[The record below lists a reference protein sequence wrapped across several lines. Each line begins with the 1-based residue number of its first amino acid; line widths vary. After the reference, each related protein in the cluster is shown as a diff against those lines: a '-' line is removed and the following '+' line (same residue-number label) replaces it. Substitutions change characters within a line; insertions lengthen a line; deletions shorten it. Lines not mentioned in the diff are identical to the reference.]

1 MIDGRRRHAACL
13 IAKVTPITRTVEVE
27 DPVAYVLSLNL
38 HRRHLTPS
46 QAGMCAAR
54 AKEIYKKQAKE
65 RQAHGKTAPGKTLMD
80 KWPQAFEATTSRDA
94 AGKAF
99 GVSGRSVDRAT
110 TVLTKGTPELVAA
123 VDQGRMTVSKASRLA
138 APPAPKASAAPT
150 STATANMQATTATQ
164 PKPKQSPPKLLN
176 VGQQLKTERYAM
188 STADV
193 AITQLKGI
201 PADSRHR
208 DRWVDADA
216 SKIYSVPGRRRGQ
229 NVALAN

>member
-1 MIDGRRRHAACL
+1 MADCVKRCWQS
-13 IAKVTPITRTVEVE
+13 KTSRTVRH
-27 DPVAYVLSLNL
+27 VLSLNL

-54 AKEIYKKQAKE
+54 AREIYEKQVKEKE
-65 RQAHGKTAPGKTLMD
+65 RLRKSKMTRENLHES
-80 KWPQAFEATTSRDA
+80 FEGRASDF

-99 GVSGRSVDRAT
+99 GVSARTVDHAT
-110 TVLTKGTPELVAA
+110 TVLKKGTPELVAA

-138 APPAPKASAAPT
+138 APPAPKASAAST
-150 STATANMQATTATQ
+150 STATANMQATTQTQ

-193 AITQLKGI
+193 AIAQLKGI

-216 SKIYSVPGRRRGQ
+216 SKVWRCPVAAWTERRPRKLTP
-229 NVALAN
+229 AYCTETMFASR